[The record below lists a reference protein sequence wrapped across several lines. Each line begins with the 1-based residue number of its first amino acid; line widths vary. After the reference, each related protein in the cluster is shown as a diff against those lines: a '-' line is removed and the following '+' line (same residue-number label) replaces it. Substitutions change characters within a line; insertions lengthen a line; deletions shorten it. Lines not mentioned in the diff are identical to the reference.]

1 MMAKKRD
8 PLELLKSDR
17 NQAFSL
23 AQRKG
28 GTQTRALLR
37 KAQKKLNARLRGVE
51 GLSGAG
57 PDSFTAAQLRT
68 TLAQIRYALAEI
80 RGGVQNVVI
89 DDGKITAEKAA
100 AHTLEYIQRADQQFT
115 GIAQRLPIREAA
127 VLDHAVKGTESS
139 ILRRLVGD
147 KKKGPGVLDRYGE
160 RTIENFEKRLQM
172 RFLAKTPWEDV
183 RNELIADSPFL
194 QEAPAHWA
202 ERIVRT
208 EIMAA
213 HNRAQFEGLRAV
225 NKEVGGGMLK
235 ILVSTFDGRTGADSY
250 ALHGQ
255 IRRPTQAFEDW
266 YHAYQHPPNRPNDR
280 ETVVPHNMAWPIPP
294 TLAWK
299 SDAEVSARWVQLGN
313 KRALPARPRMTTVPL
328 DKIGKAA

>member
-1 MMAKKRD
+1 MARMKD
-8 PLELLKSDR
+8 PLTLLKSDR
-17 NQAFSL
+17 NQAFAL

-28 GTQTRALLR
+28 GAQTRKLL
-37 KAQKKLNARLRGVE
+37 KEAQKKLNARLRGVE
-51 GLSGAG
+51 GLKGPGA
-57 PDSFTAAQLRT
+57 DSFTAAQLRGT
-68 TLAQIRYALAEI
+68 MAQIRHALAEI
-80 RGGVQNVVI
+80 RGGVQGVVV
-89 DDGKITAEKAA
+89 DDGKLTAEKAA
-100 AHTLEYIQRADQQFT
+100 QHTLEYIQRADQTFS
-115 GIAQRLPIREAA
+115 GIASRLPIREAA

-139 ILRRLVGD
+139 ILRRLIGD
-147 KKKGPGVLDRYGE
+147 KKKGQGILDRYGE
-160 RTIENFEKRLQM
+160 RTVDDFEKRLQM
-172 RFLAKTPWEDV
+172 RFLAKTPWADV

-250 ALHGQ
+250 AVHGQ

-280 ETVVPHNMAWPIPP
+280 ETVVPHNMAWPLPP
-294 TLAWK
+294 SLAWK
-299 SDAEVSARWVQLGN
+299 SDSEVSARWTQLGN
-313 KRALPARPRMTTVPL
+313 KKALPRRPLMTTVPL